1 LENVLEQVNSEN
13 YILENILTSF
23 MDLVYLKDREGN
35 WVKVNDYTKELFA
48 FNEFNWCRKKNDELA
63 FLFPYY
69 KDFFVNSND
78 TDEQTLE
85 NKEISKYEQRIW
97 DFKGELRTFSVIKIP
112 FYQQDGSRKSLLVMG
127 KEITLDKE
135 ENLVLTATVRALA
148 DFKFALDQSSI
159 VATTDSRGRITYV
172 NDTFCEISK
181 YSREELIGEDHRIL
195 NSGYHSKKFFGEMWK
210 TIKQGEC
217 WKGEIKNRAKDG
229 SFYWVKTTIIPF
241 LCEKG
246 IPYQYIAIRQDI
258 TEQKEFGEKILH
270 SAYHDDLTG
279 LRNRRAFGEII
290 NHCIHRNK
298 KVSQLA
304 FIFLDLNRF
313 KYIND
318 TFGHNVG
325 DQILRGVSDRLIRHF
340 TDKADIY
347 RFGGDEFIIVLKN
360 LSNEEVERFL
370 DETTNLFL
378 KPFYFNNERIYLSAS
393 LGVSLFPRDGD
404 DVETLLKKADSAMY
418 SAKESGNKT
427 IQFYTDEL
435 SVNMTKKMKLENALR
450 HAVEENQFILYYQP
464 QFNLRSKKIVG
475 VEALIRWEHPTL
487 GVIQP
492 SEFIPLAEETGLIE
506 PISEWV
512 LETACSQNREWQ
524 ESGISNIRMGVNIP
538 PSLFGENLVNSIKS
552 MLEKT
557 NLQPCY
563 LDIEITES
571 TMHAPEITIP
581 ILKKLKSI
589 GVRLS
594 IDDFGTG
601 YSSLAYLKDFPVD
614 CLKIDRSFIREIQ
627 TDNGPIVKMIIS
639 MASLLILSVI
649 AEGIET
655 DEQLEF
661 LSQLSCDEGQ
671 GYLFSRPLPEK
682 EIFKLLSTMKN

>member
-1 LENVLEQVNSEN
+1 MENVLEQVNSEN

>member
-1 LENVLEQVNSEN
+1 MLEQVNSEN
-13 YILENILTSF
+13 YILENILTSY
-23 MDLVYLKDREGN
+23 MDLVYLKDKDGN

-48 FNEFNWCRKKNDELA
+48 FNEFNWCRKKNAELA
-63 FLFPYY
+63 YLFPYY
-69 KDFFVNSND
+69 KDFFVHSND
-78 TDEQTLE
+78 TDEQTWE
-85 NKEISKYEQRIW
+85 SKEITKHEQQIS
-97 DFKGELRTFSVIKIP
+97 DLKGELRTFSVIKIP
-112 FYQQDGSRKSLLVMG
+112 FYEQDGSRKSLLVMG
-127 KEITLDKE
+127 KEITLVKE
-135 ENLVLTATVRALA
+135 ENSALTTTVRALA

-181 YSREELIGEDHRIL
+181 YSREELIGKDHRIL

-210 TIKQGEC
+210 TIKSGEC

-246 IPYQYIAIRQDI
+246 IPYQFIAIRQDI
-258 TEQKEFGEKILH
+258 TGEKEFEEKLFH
-270 SAYHDDLTG
+270 NAYHDDLTG
-279 LRNRRAFGEII
+279 LRNRRAFRDNI
-290 NHCIHRNK
+290 NRCIHQDK

-304 FIFLDLNRF
+304 FIYLDLNRF
-313 KYIND
+313 KYVND
-318 TFGHNVG
+318 TLGHNVG
-325 DQILRGVSDRLIRHF
+325 DQILRDVSDRLMRQL
-340 TDKADIY
+340 TDRADIY

-360 LSNEEVERFL
+360 QSNEEVEKFI
-370 DETTNLFL
+370 DETKNLFL
-378 KPFYFNNERIYLSAS
+378 KPFYFNSERIYLSVS

-418 SAKESGNKT
+418 SAKENGNNT
-427 IQFYTDEL
+427 IRFYTDEL
-435 SVNMTKKMKLENALR
+435 SDMTKKMKLENALR
-450 HAVEENQFILYYQP
+450 QAVAENQFTLVYQP
-464 QFNLRSKKIVG
+464 QFNLRSKKILG

-487 GVIQP
+487 GVIPP

-512 LETACSQNREWQ
+512 LETACRQNCEWQ
-524 ESGISNIRMGVNIP
+524 KSGIANIRMGINIP
-538 PSLFGENLVNSIKS
+538 SSLFKDNLVNLVES

-563 LDIEITES
+563 LDLEITES
-571 TMHAPEITIP
+571 TMNVPEITIP
-581 ILKKLKSI
+581 ILKKLKAI

-614 CLKIDRSFIREIQ
+614 CLKIDRSFIEEIQ

-639 MASLLILSVI
+639 MARLLNFSVI

-655 DEQLEF
+655 DEQLDF

-682 EIFKLLSTMKN
+682 EIYKLLSTMEN

>member
-1 LENVLEQVNSEN
+1 MLEQVNSEN

>member
-1 LENVLEQVNSEN
+1 MLEQVNSEN

-614 CLKIDRSFIREIQ
+614 CLKIDRSFIGEIQ

-639 MASLLILSVI
+639 MASLLNLSVI